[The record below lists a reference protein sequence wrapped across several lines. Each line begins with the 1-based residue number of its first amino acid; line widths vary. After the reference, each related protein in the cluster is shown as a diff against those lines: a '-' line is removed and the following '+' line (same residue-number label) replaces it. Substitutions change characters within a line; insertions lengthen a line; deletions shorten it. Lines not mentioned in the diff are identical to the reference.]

1 LTKFEAK
8 MEFGGDTSR
17 EDAVA
22 WAEAMSEKLPEGTF
36 LTLKALPLVLD
47 LDEITDE
54 HAGNVVTI
62 RGYFQHIAKGD
73 KKAAKAQA
81 ASIVQAGNLSGVLEH
96 VFQSGAAPAQRTFI
110 IDGKAYD
117 IPAYSLVELGEW

>member
-1 LTKFEAK
+1 VHAREETTITRFEAK

-22 WAEAMSEKLPEGTF
+22 WAEGISEKLPDGA
-36 LTLKALPLVLD
+36 LLSLKALPLVLD
-47 LDEITDE
+47 LDEVTEE

-62 RGYFQHIAKGD
+62 RGFYR
-73 KKAAKAQA
+73 KAGKLVLENA
-81 ASIVQAGNLSGVLEH
+81 VENLSGVLEH
-96 VFQSGAAPAQRTFI
+96 VYPTGDAPVRRTFI

-117 IPAYSLVELGEW
+117 IPAYTVVELGEW